1 MALLFTT
8 IIVLYNSAE
17 ATFNEFWTFLD
28 DESKDLV
35 MYFILAR
42 LYC

>member
-8 IIVLYNSAE
+8 IIVLYNSE